1 MKFKFFIIL
10 VFIFQITGF
19 SQEINKKDLLGEWI
33 FMKEERKFINS
44 YFGGDT
50 VRLIKM
56 PDTLIHKGRYYII
69 NFENNNNFF
78 TSKVSIPKPVCDKGG
93 HCFPKG
99 QYQLK
104 ENQIEFLKITE
115 GRYSSI
121 KCELPKKM
129 TYQII
134 EYSDTLFFF
143 KSREKHKK

>member
-1 MKFKFFIIL
+1 MKFKFSIIL
-10 VFIFQITGF
+10 VFVFQITGF
-19 SQEINKKDLLGEWI
+19 SQKVDKNGLLGEWK
-33 FMKEERKFINS
+33 FMNS

-50 VRLIKM
+50 IRLIKM
-56 PDTLIHKGRYYII
+56 SDTLIHKGRYYII

-93 HCFPKG
+93 HCFPEG

-121 KCELPKKM
+121 KCGLPKKM

-134 EYSDTLFFF
+134 ESADTLLML
-143 KSREKHKK
+143 KKI